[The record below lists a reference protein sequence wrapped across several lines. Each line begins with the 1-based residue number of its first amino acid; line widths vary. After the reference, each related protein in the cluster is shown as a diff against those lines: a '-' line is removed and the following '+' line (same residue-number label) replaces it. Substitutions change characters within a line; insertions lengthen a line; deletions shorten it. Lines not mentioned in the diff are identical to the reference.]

1 MTYQER
7 HDRKVRERMAE
18 YAEVKFGYNIY
29 ATVGK
34 FTEQERRYIRAFEKE
49 IRPVAEQEI
58 DAEEMQQEQ
67 ESNYLNGLGV

>member
-1 MTYQER
+1 
-7 HDRKVRERMAE
+7 
-18 YAEVKFGYNIY
+18 VKFGYNIY